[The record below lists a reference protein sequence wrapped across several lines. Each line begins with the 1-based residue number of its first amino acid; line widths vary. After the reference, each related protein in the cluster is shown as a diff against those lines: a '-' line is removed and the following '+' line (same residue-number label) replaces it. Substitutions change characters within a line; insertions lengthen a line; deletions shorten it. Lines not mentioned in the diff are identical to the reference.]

1 MNQRWKVE
9 LHSHTHYSKDSLVR
23 PETFI
28 DACRR
33 RGIDRAVVTDHN
45 TAQSG
50 LHMARLA
57 PDLIIPGEEIMT
69 PQGEIL
75 AFFVKETIPPLLS
88 PAETI
93 RRLRDQ
99 GAFISVSHPF
109 DRLRK
114 GAWQL
119 DDLMQIVD
127 QVDAIEVFNA
137 RCLFPQDNRKAHD
150 FARAHG
156 KPGTVGSDAHI
167 PFELGRA
174 TLRMDPFEGAEG
186 FVVALRGALHE
197 TRLSP
202 FWVHGMSTFAKRLR
216 KMGLSKMPV
225 G

>member
-28 DACRR
+28 DACRH
-33 RGIDRAVVTDHN
+33 RGINRVVVTDHN
-45 TAQSG
+45 TAQAG

-57 PDLIIPGEEIMT
+57 PDLVIPGEEIMT
-69 PQGEIL
+69 SQGEIL
-75 AFFVKETIPPLLS
+75 AFFVRETIPPTLS

-114 GAWQL
+114 GAWRL
-119 DDLMQIVD
+119 DDLLHIID

-137 RCLFPQDNRKAHD
+137 RCLFPEDNVKAQE

-167 PFELGRA
+167 TFELGKA
-174 TLRMDPFEGAEG
+174 TLRIDPFDDAQGFAAALPGAD
-186 FVVALRGALHE
+186 HE

-202 FWVHGMSTFAKRLR
+202 FWVHGMSTYAKRLR

-225 G
+225 E